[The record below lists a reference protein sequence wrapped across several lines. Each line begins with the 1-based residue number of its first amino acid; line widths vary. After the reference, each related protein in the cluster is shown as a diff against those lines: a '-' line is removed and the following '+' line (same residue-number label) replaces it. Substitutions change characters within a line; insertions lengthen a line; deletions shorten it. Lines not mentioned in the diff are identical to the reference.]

1 MEKWQ
6 KDFFEMMQ
14 IVADEVENFFLGM
27 TEVVD
32 TFFELTEEIS
42 EQVQST
48 LLTEVEQYLQEFS
61 EPNNLEGYWDFE
73 DVMGDVDPAFPYSVE
88 ATIDKNPACMGCRH
102 YHGQAYGGNLLVC
115 GMHPSGCED
124 DSCPDWEAES
134 FDSSEF

>member
-14 IVADEVENFFLGM
+14 IVADEVDNFFLGM

-61 EPNNLEGYWDFE
+61 EPNLEGYWDFE

-88 ATIDKNPACMGCRH
+88 ATADKNPACVGCRH

>member
-1 MEKWQ
+1 MDKWQ
-6 KDFFEMMQ
+6 KDFFEMIQ

-61 EPNNLEGYWDFE
+61 EPNLEGYWDFE

-88 ATIDKNPACMGCRH
+88 ATGEKNPACVGCRH

-115 GMHPSGCED
+115 GMHPSGWED

-134 FDSSEF
+134 FDSSDF

>member
-1 MEKWQ
+1 MDKWQ

-14 IVADEVENFFLGM
+14 VVADEVENFFLGM

-48 LLTEVEQYLQEFS
+48 LLTEVEQYLQDFS
-61 EPNNLEGYWDFE
+61 EPNLEGYWDFE

-88 ATIDKNPACMGCRH
+88 ATVEKNPACVGCRH

-115 GMHPSGCED
+115 GMHPSGWED

-134 FDSSEF
+134 FDSSDF

>member
-61 EPNNLEGYWDFE
+61 EPNLEGYWDFE

-88 ATIDKNPACMGCRH
+88 ATVDKNPACVGCRH

-124 DSCPDWEAES
+124 DTCPDWEAES